1 MIQMPIAKEFA
12 NSVTFPDTA
21 RMFYCIGAQKAGTTW
36 LYQYLSRSPEVH
48 FPPAKE
54 VHYFD
59 IETGQNTLS
68 YDIRLKALRQIVE
81 TLEAQGNS
89 PKQET
94 LDRLENLV
102 SLLSIHGGQTATDHA
117 RYIRYLCKGYAGQ
130 KVIADITPAYAILPK
145 RKFSEMAEIGNAK
158 FLFIMRDPVA
168 RMWSQIRMGVSARLG
183 PDVTQSELQLACITH
198 AETLI
203 ASGRM
208 ARVERADY
216 LSTLSRLEQAVPDD
230 HWRTIFYENLFN
242 PKSLDNICRFLNI
255 KPVQAPLSDHVN
267 RGKPVKLPTD
277 LREKMRSVF
286 APQYDGIRKRYGSE
300 VPAEWRV

>member
-1 MIQMPIAKEFA
+1 MIQMPIAKEFS
-12 NSVTFPDTA
+12 NSVTFPERAT
-21 RMFYCIGAQKAGTTW
+21 MFYCIGAQKAGTTW

-68 YDIRLKALRQIVE
+68 YDIRLKALRQMVD
-81 TLEAQGNS
+81 TLDAQGNA
-89 PKQET
+89 PKRET

-102 SLLSIHGGQTATDHA
+102 SLLSIHGGQHATDHA
-117 RYIRYLCKGYAGQ
+117 RYIRYLCKGYTGQ

-145 RKFSEMAEIGNAK
+145 RKFSEMAEIGNAR
-158 FLFIMRDPVA
+158 FLFIMRDPVS
-168 RMWSQIRMGVSARLG
+168 RMWSQIRMGVAARLG
-183 PDVTQSELQLACITH
+183 SDVTQSELQQACIKH

-208 ARVERADY
+208 ARVERGDY
-216 LSTLSRLEQAVPDD
+216 LATLSRLEQSVPDD
-230 HWRTIFYENLFN
+230 RWRTIFYENLFN
-242 PKSLDNICRFLNI
+242 PKSLDNICQFLNI
-255 KPVQAPLSDHVN
+255 KPVTAPLTDRVN
-267 RGKPVKLPTD
+267 RGHPVRLPAD
-277 LREKMRSVF
+277 LREKMRQVF
-286 APQYDGIRKRYGSE
+286 APQYAGIRKRYGSE